1 MLYFIVKR
9 NKHPGRKYRGQWRHK
24 GGLLRVQRMGQTK
37 QAGEEIAGLAVQPG
51 TNVLDKRGQ
60 YLVQQV
66 STGSTEATNYDRFP

>member
-1 MLYFIVKR
+1 
-9 NKHPGRKYRGQWRHK
+9 
-24 GGLLRVQRMGQTK
+24 MGQTK

-66 STGSTEATNYDRFP
+66 STGSIEATDYDRFP